1 MTDYY
6 EPQYPNYAPHHQPYY
21 ADPDDEN
28 EIRRTATRGSHQ
40 SQATASTKSWVQQTQ
55 RHPPPPPPG
64 VEDLPPQSRPASQG
78 TPFHGPRPLPERH
91 ISRRPP
97 TQYVQHV
104 DDEDG
109 TDDIGDDPMVPG
121 ALRFGYQS
129 DDMGNGRPILAG
141 PSTLGPSTP
150 MLAST
155 APLNIQHKKT
165 FVGGFFKGLKKIPKI
180 VLGRGEKGGLRR
192 RGTFG
197 TDGTTLT
204 AVSHGNT
211 LPRYLSN
218 PSIGPSNPQFAHRL
232 SMAVA
237 NGSLPPE
244 ATPAVFQMRTNP
256 QPRYPEVVVTP
267 PSAEGVPGESVHA
280 EFYDGPPPEEEPE
293 YQEQEESHTDPR
305 ERTTVMVYNTDSQ
318 APTVTQGP
326 SSQPTRPP
334 SAPRVSYPAELP
346 TRQNT
351 QSQSEHFNPLPPP
364 MPPPPLQPGPSS
376 AILHPSPRYAAPHP
390 NHVGRHREQL
400 LSPITTSGADCTSTS
415 GLTSYYDP
423 SFASDLGPIEKFF
436 KGLYHLPW
444 IGRNRIT
451 VDYRPGDTAR
461 AKGKMRVLKNPKIKP
476 SWYRSMMGLSRRNS
490 LDLLSSEGAET
501 MSPRSF
507 GNTLSRFGSPLSRRS
522 GRSSERRHHHH
533 HNHHHHSSRTK
544 HRHRRRR
551 TATSAATTTDVP
563 HRVGSPIVP
572 TVYPYAVP
580 PYLPYTYPYM
590 PYATMPMPESS
601 PRGQRS
607 KTSRRAAKYPHG
619 GYTAYQPMA
628 MPPPPVPAPMQ
639 PAPSGQALYYMGPS
653 PPQSQNSGDASAMA
667 GQPMMQAAAAGV
679 SQAQG
684 SLQFSSPMMHYV
696 PAPYAQNLQAGTPM
710 ISPPISPQ
718 RPKPQHPS

>member
-6 EPQYPNYAPHHQPYY
+6 EPQYSNYAPLHQPYY
-21 ADPDDEN
+21 GDPDDEN

-78 TPFHGPRPLPERH
+78 TAFHGPRPIPERH
-91 ISRRPP
+91 SGKRPV
-97 TQYVQHV
+97 TRYVQHA
-104 DDEDG
+104 DDEDE
-109 TDDIGDDPMVPG
+109 TFDTGDDPMVPG

-129 DDMGNGRPILAG
+129 DDLGNGRPIQAG

-150 MLAST
+150 MLAPI
-155 APLNIQHKKT
+155 APLQIQHKKT

-267 PSAEGVPGESVHA
+267 PSAEGMPGESVHA

-293 YQEQEESHTDPR
+293 YHEQEPESHTDPR

-334 SAPRVSYPAELP
+334 SAPPSVVPSGPA
-346 TRQNT
+346 NT
-351 QSQSEHFNPLPPP
+351 GQLRSPRREHFNPPPHIVASTAIRPKLSHSLPFSSIRSTYSEPCRTTSKPASITCNDLRRRLYLNIRVDLPLRSILCIFPGPHREILQGPVPP
-364 MPPPPLQPGPSS
+364 SVDRAQSYHGRLPARRYSPCKGQDANPEQPETQTVLVSINGNGSLAAEQRRSAQQRGRRNDVASKFWVHPLAIWITSLSTVGALIRAETSPSPPPP
-376 AILHPSPRYAAPHP
+376 
-390 NHVGRHREQL
+390 
-400 LSPITTSGADCTSTS
+400 
-415 GLTSYYDP
+415 
-423 SFASDLGPIEKFF
+423 
-436 KGLYHLPW
+436 
-444 IGRNRIT
+444 
-451 VDYRPGDTAR
+451 
-461 AKGKMRVLKNPKIKP
+461 
-476 SWYRSMMGLSRRNS
+476 
-490 LDLLSSEGAET
+490 
-501 MSPRSF
+501 
-507 GNTLSRFGSPLSRRS
+507 
-522 GRSSERRHHHH
+522 
-533 HNHHHHSSRTK
+533 
-544 HRHRRRR
+544 
-551 TATSAATTTDVP
+551 
-563 HRVGSPIVP
+563 
-572 TVYPYAVP
+572 P
-580 PYLPYTYPYM
+580 PFL
-590 PYATMPMPESS
+590 
-601 PRGQRS
+601 
-607 KTSRRAAKYPHG
+607 
-619 GYTAYQPMA
+619 
-628 MPPPPVPAPMQ
+628 
-639 PAPSGQALYYMGPS
+639 
-653 PPQSQNSGDASAMA
+653 
-667 GQPMMQAAAAGV
+667 
-679 SQAQG
+679 
-684 SLQFSSPMMHYV
+684 
-696 PAPYAQNLQAGTPM
+696 
-710 ISPPISPQ
+710 
-718 RPKPQHPS
+718 